1 MEKEPLTSSRSTS
14 EQTRKHVILCAQT
27 AAEHRGYD
35 ILVLD
40 VRRLTDITDYL
51 LIATGTSRRQIH
63 TMADEIDRLMEEQG
77 EYKLGIEGYDESRW
91 VLIDYGDFVVHLFD
105 LQTRKYYDLE
115 SLWGDATRIEWDEQ
129 QQQFQGRRK

>member
-1 MEKEPLTSSRSTS
+1 
-14 EQTRKHVILCAQT
+14 LCART

-40 VRRLTDITDYL
+40 VRRLTDITDYF
-51 LIATGTSRRQIH
+51 LIATGTSRRQMH
-63 TMADEIDRLMEEQG
+63 TMADEIDRIMEEQG

-105 LQTRKYYDLE
+105 EETRKYYDLE
-115 SLWGDATRIEWDEQ
+115 SLWGDAARIEWNRE
-129 QQQFQGRRK
+129 KP